1 MEQQKQA
8 GIQPGE
14 REHKSEFLTYLITQK
29 SLSPSEANALAADLL
44 TGAVETV
51 GYSQYFVSCSIHCN
65 VSLKM
70 ATAFY

>member
-1 MEQQKQA
+1 MMERQKQE

-51 GYSQYFVSCSIHCN
+51 NIANSFVNPLPHVN
-65 VSLKM
+65 M
-70 ATAFY
+70 R